1 MQDSALRR
9 RMGEAGR
16 RRVVDLFDYRQ
27 VAKRFVKIVSDRM
40 GIQ

>member
-16 RRVVDLFDYRQ
+16 RRVVDQFDYRQ